1 MGVQVDQARQ
11 RDQPIGIHLVYVG
24 SRLARIHEPAIPD
37 QQV

>member
-11 RDQPIGIHLVYVG
+11 RDQPICIYLVCVG
-24 SRLARIHEPAIPD
+24 SRVARINEPAIPD